1 VESDPEGS
9 TACAPVDLIVDE
21 IGVGNYLPRMFR
33 LKAKTVEVLLHDC
46 LELLDVVIGRVGKHH
61 VHLLG

>member
-1 VESDPEGS
+1 
-9 TACAPVDLIVDE
+9 VDLIVDE
-21 IGVGNYLPRMFR
+21 VGVGNHLPRMFG
-33 LKAKTVEVLLHDC
+33 LKARTVEVLLHDC